1 MRSVLHSSMAGVML
15 VASLLVVGCGDGE
28 TEVVSTN
35 GDTNS
40 EQSRTDAGSEDD
52 GGCEPGPNASGDPRS
67 VDEAVA
73 LVNSLPNPTSLE
85 CFLEA
90 LDRPLELRATSST
103 VSLQPAV
110 GKRSPRLFILA
121 DPLFMSV
128 VPEGSGRPLL
138 EFGELVEGVDSLKA
152 EIEFPVTGEITPHDT
167 YDRIRHED
175 QGGTKCNTCHGS
187 ERSAPEIDPA
197 AYVSRAFRPDPKKI
211 VPIEDVRNEYRSC
224 NPSEEPERCSL
235 LDALFGEGPVRERP
249 FPEQLPTI
257 FEANE

>member
-1 MRSVLHSSMAGVML
+1 ML
-15 VASLLVVGCGDGE
+15 LGSLLLVGCGDGQ
-28 TEVVSTN
+28 TEIVSTG

-40 EQSRTDAGSEDD
+40 NRPRTDAGSAGAGD
-52 GGCEPGPNASGDPRS
+52 CEPGPNASGDPRS
-67 VDEAVA
+67 VDEAVR
-73 LVNSLPNPTSLE
+73 LVNSLPKPTSLE

-90 LDRPLELRATSST
+90 LDRPLALRATSST

-110 GKRSPRLFILA
+110 GERSPRIFILA

-138 EFGELVEGVDSLKA
+138 EFGELVEDVDSLKA
-152 EIEFPVTGEITPHDT
+152 EIEFPVTEQLTPHDT

-175 QGGTKCNTCHGS
+175 GGGTKCNTCHGS
-187 ERSAPEIDPA
+187 ERSAPEIDSA

-211 VPIEDVRNEYRSC
+211 VPIDEVRDEYRRC
-224 NPSEEPERCSL
+224 NPSAEPERCSMFE
-235 LDALFGEGPVRERP
+235 ALFGDGPVRERP
-249 FPEQLPTI
+249 FPARLPTI